1 MDFGKKILSFFG
13 LCVYAVGVLGG
24 LGFSL
29 VGHGWFIAACVAV
42 LAVLAF
48 PKAKEFFK
56 NLTA

>member
-13 LCVYAVGVLGG
+13 LCAYAVGAIGG
-24 LGFSL
+24 
-29 VGHGWFIAACVAV
+29 VGYAIYGKGWFIAACVAV